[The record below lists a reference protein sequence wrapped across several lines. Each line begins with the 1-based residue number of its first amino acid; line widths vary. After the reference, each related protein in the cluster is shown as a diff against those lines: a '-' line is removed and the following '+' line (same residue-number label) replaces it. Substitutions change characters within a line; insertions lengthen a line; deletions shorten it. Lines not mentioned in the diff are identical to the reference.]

1 MLPSQL
7 AEIKYVL
14 VFIFYFVL
22 VNIYFIPSNKNI
34 FIVLVLVKDHITD
47 AINPPQ
53 SDLQH

>member
-7 AEIKYVL
+7 AEIKYVW
-14 VFIFYFVL
+14 FIFYFVL